1 MISVEWRGKYM
12 KVTNIQWDVEKESD
26 FDYLPNE
33 IEVPDYLNTDEIDDY
48 ISDVTGFCH
57 NGYVL
62 EN

>member
-1 MISVEWRGKYM
+1 M